1 MKQEIYLQLLPIER
15 QLKSAQQSNYARL
28 SAAEFEK
35 FCNLYKDTYGVELT
49 RNEKNCNTCRLK
61 AIKKIAKDYFEFQD
75 WYLKRWGRRPEDP
88 KPEKESEDSGD
99 AQNDGATVAT
109 GATGTENN
117 EENKTEE

>member
-88 KPEKESEDSGD
+88 KPEKEESEATETNNNGEETT
-99 AQNDGATVAT
+99 QNVS
-109 GATGTENN
+109 NPN
-117 EENKTEE
+117 NKTEE